1 MFRKLVGFHDN
12 EIAPNWRE
20 RTKQLFRLH
29 PIQLTTLLEL
39 VWERRRHE
47 EGLIPDDFG
56 HPLLRS
62 ELVALPPCILDCLS
76 SNPSERRGTGSGAY
90 QGAGSFTIDDPP
102 NPSDDPDN
110 PDRREEPC
118 RERRYCTPI
127 EMPCCD
133 HLWHHLIYAYLIENT
148 RIYEIFKRVLF
159 EFACGEKFGAASVDT
174 QHWLRNT
181 EELFYRDTPPFY
193 ILSITSHIRPDS
205 RANRRNAYYRMFG
218 MDLNH
223 GGEDGKAY
231 PYKKAETANNEFVNV
246 LEKFLYEV
254 WVGII
259 NTNNSSGANPTSDA
273 VIGNLANQLYDM
285 LRARRQYGN
294 LSRPEYWYVSM
305 LSWFHLTLEYNSPIV
320 MDLRAEAASP
330 EQRLFNIAK
339 RVGLPAHAKSEQFF
353 RMAPL
358 LSKLLILIEQG
369 GLNNNLA
376 AVRALYTEGVIE
388 QDIRQIIADW
398 EVTTGRN
405 IRRKDY
411 SNLTVTSNGGAK
423 ELYSHNF

>member
-12 EIAPNWRE
+12 NIAPEWRE
-20 RTKQLFRLH
+20 RTEQLFRLH

-39 VWERRRHE
+39 VWDRRIHDRT
-47 EGLIPDDFG
+47 LIPDEFG
-56 HPLLRS
+56 HPFLRS

-76 SNPSERRGTGSGAY
+76 R
-90 QGAGSFTIDDPP
+90 
-102 NPSDDPDN
+102 NPSDGEDRPTYMDPLGTHN
-110 PDRREEPC
+110 PIRQRDRNCSPLQ
-118 RERRYCTPI
+118 I
-127 EMPCCD
+127 QCD

-159 EFACGEKFGAASVDT
+159 EFTCGEKFGAASVDT

-193 ILSITSHIRPDS
+193 ILSISSHIRPDS

-223 GGEDGKAY
+223 GADDGKPY

-259 NTNNSSGANPTSDA
+259 NVNNSSGANPTSNA

-294 LSRPEYWYVSM
+294 LSRREYWYVSM

-320 MDLRAEAASP
+320 VDLRAEAASP

-388 QDIRQIIADW
+388 QDIRQVISDW

-411 SNLTVTSNGGAK
+411 SNLVTNPGNGVAK
-423 ELYSHNF
+423 EKYTYN